1 MTMVQYAGTRR
12 DAKDITEC
20 VGTILATPY
29 GSMPYMRDMGITS
42 DVIGRNA
49 EEIEGEYFNQAVDQ
63 VETWEERARVSE
75 VLFGAKTEMTE
86 PKVVIEDGE

>member
-1 MTMVQYAGTRR
+1 MVQYVGTHS
-12 DAKDITEC
+12 DAEDITEC

-42 DVIGRNA
+42 DVIGRNV
-49 EEIEGEYFNQAVDQ
+49 EELEGEYFNQAVDQ
-63 VETWEERARVSE
+63 VETWEERAHVSE
-75 VLFGAKTEMTE
+75 VLLGAKTEMTE